1 MRTGF
6 VMVLSVLLMGT
17 LVWCL
22 QSWESGNAT
31 GRGRQAAETTG
42 EKDEPLQLYCAAS
55 NRAVMERVLKAYER
69 ETGRIVQVQYGASQ
83 TLLAQAQV
91 TRSGDLYLPA
101 DDSYLHLAR
110 QDGLVREIL
119 PVADMRAGLVVR
131 RGNPLG
137 LQSVADLK
145 RSGIRLVQA
154 SPEAAAIGK
163 VTREHFERLGEWDS
177 IAAATM
183 AFRGTV
189 VEVANDVK
197 VGAAD
202 VGIVYDVVVH
212 EAAEVEFVPI
222 PELDAV
228 VSRVAVGILAASQVP
243 ARALHFARYLTARD
257 RGGRTYQDFGFT
269 PVGHDPW
276 AETPELTLFAGSML
290 RPAIEQTLN
299 AFEVREGVRV
309 STVYNGCGILVAQ
322 MRAGQVPDAYFACDQ
337 EFMTQV
343 QDLFSDPIA
352 VSENELVILVPKGN
366 PNRIASLRDLT
377 RSTLRVG
384 IGHEKQCAMGWITQ
398 NVFRESG
405 MQKELMS
412 NVVVQTPTG
421 DMLVNQLRTGSLDA
435 AVVYLSNA
443 AGSAAYLDAVRI
455 QGLPCSTAVQPWAI
469 SEASQY
475 PELAHRLFTALSS
488 TDSQETFSAEGFRWR
503 LDDPVGNLTSAG
515 GEGSND

>member
-31 GRGRQAAETTG
+31 GRGRQATETTG
-42 EKDEPLQLYCAAS
+42 ETDEPLQLYCAAS
-55 NRAVMERVLKAYER
+55 NRAVMERVLEAYER